1 MTQAREPSTYRSL
14 ARLVLTH
21 RVAVA
26 GGAALLLLATL
37 LGIAQPL
44 VTKKIIDGVSAH
56 SVSGPLVL
64 TLAVLFVSQGIVE
77 GVGTFLVARAGEKTV
92 LTLRE
97 AMITRFTRLQVGV
110 MARYRSGD
118 LASRVGADASILRED
133 ATTSPVRFL
142 VYGVSALTVLGV
154 MVALSPLLTLIT
166 FGTTVVAGAMLIL
179 ALSGIRDASEKV
191 QESVGELTT
200 ETTRVIDALRT
211 VKAAQ
216 AEDREAGG
224 LIDSATRAMSSGIR
238 AAKYESTVQP
248 ATTLAMNGSF
258 LILLLVGGAR
268 VASGDMGVGT
278 LVAFLLFTMQLI
290 APVAS
295 TMALL
300 ASVQRGM
307 GGYRR
312 IVEAAGLPVET
323 HEQVPHKGIVAA
335 HSSSNNPAVE
345 FENVTFSHGDRE
357 IIAGLSFTV
366 PAGTQLALVGS
377 SGSGKTTLFDL
388 IERFYEADSG
398 VVRVFGSDVQD
409 LPVGEFRS
417 RIALVEQ
424 TSPVM
429 FGTLRENLTYGA
441 VNADDKAIAEAMTLS
456 NLNDLVGRLP
466 LGLDT
471 QIGEHG
477 STLSGGER
485 QRVAIARAFLMEAD
499 LVLLDE
505 PTSNLDAENAQDIV
519 LALEGLKR
527 RGTTVIIAS
536 HSDAAVRGADQMI
549 VVG

>member
-191 QESVGELTT
+191 QE
-200 ETTRVIDALRT
+200 
-211 VKAAQ
+211 
-216 AEDREAGG
+216 
-224 LIDSATRAMSSGIR
+224 
-238 AAKYESTVQP
+238 
-248 ATTLAMNGSF
+248 
-258 LILLLVGGAR
+258 
-268 VASGDMGVGT
+268 
-278 LVAFLLFTMQLI
+278 
-290 APVAS
+290 
-295 TMALL
+295 
-300 ASVQRGM
+300 
-307 GGYRR
+307 
-312 IVEAAGLPVET
+312 
-323 HEQVPHKGIVAA
+323 
-335 HSSSNNPAVE
+335 
-345 FENVTFSHGDRE
+345 
-357 IIAGLSFTV
+357 
-366 PAGTQLALVGS
+366 
-377 SGSGKTTLFDL
+377 
-388 IERFYEADSG
+388 
-398 VVRVFGSDVQD
+398 
-409 LPVGEFRS
+409 
-417 RIALVEQ
+417 
-424 TSPVM
+424 
-429 FGTLRENLTYGA
+429 
-441 VNADDKAIAEAMTLS
+441 
-456 NLNDLVGRLP
+456 
-466 LGLDT
+466 
-471 QIGEHG
+471 
-477 STLSGGER
+477 
-485 QRVAIARAFLMEAD
+485 
-499 LVLLDE
+499 
-505 PTSNLDAENAQDIV
+505 
-519 LALEGLKR
+519 
-527 RGTTVIIAS
+527 
-536 HSDAAVRGADQMI
+536 
-549 VVG
+549 